1 MRDRVRRFKRT
12 GQAPCTGRRQ
22 DRNENAV
29 VDLTDKDS
37 PVGLVERMA
46 AAELM
51 VMAHGDPPMEM
62 EEGRRRAQR
71 SIKSGKTILRWK

>member
-1 MRDRVRRFKRT
+1 M
-12 GQAPCTGRRQ
+12 
-22 DRNENAV
+22 
-29 VDLTDKDS
+29 
-37 PVGLVERMA
+37 VERMA
-46 AAELM
+46 AAELV